1 MQTLLDVILPVFLV
15 IGFGYVAVWR
25 GLFPVSGI
33 DGVMKFTQNFAIP
46 CLLFQAI
53 AHMDIA
59 TAFSARLLISFYVSA
74 GICFALG
81 LFGARMYFQRDWED
95 CVAIGFCCLFSNSVL
110 LGLPISERA
119 YGPDAL
125 TGNYAIIAFH
135 SPFCY
140 GLGITVMEVVRN
152 RGQKGSALF
161 RSVSR
166 AMFRNALVIGI
177 LAGFVVNV
185 TSLPI
190 PTVVDDAL
198 SLIVRAAL
206 PAALFALG
214 GVLSQYRPEGDMKT
228 IAMVCGS
235 ALLIHPTLTWLTGR
249 ALAVEDELFRAG
261 VLTAAM
267 APGFNAYI
275 FANMYGRAKRVAASA
290 VLIATGASILPAW
303 FWLSILA
310 SGTRAFDGMV
320 GGRAFVSATLVPAV
334 CLYFSACS
342 ASSAREITSSTLSK
356 CPPERASMTSKIASG
371 PATRFA
377 RVTAVVIGRMSA
389 S

>member
-15 IGFGYVAVWR
+15 IGFGYAAVWR
-25 GLFPVSGI
+25 NLFPVSGI
-33 DGVMKFTQNFAIP
+33 DGVMRFTQNFAIP

-53 AHMDIA
+53 AKMDIS
-59 TAFSARLLISFYVSA
+59 TAIDTRLLLSFYA
-74 GICFALG
+74 GAAICFALG
-81 LFGARMYFQRDWED
+81 LFGARFLFNRTWED

-125 TGNYAIIAFH
+125 AGNYAIIAFH

-152 RGQKGSALF
+152 RGKSTFELA
-161 RSVSR
+161 RAVTR

-177 LAGFVVNV
+177 LLGFAVNI
-185 TSLPI
+185 TGMPI

-214 GVLSQYRPEGDMKT
+214 GVLIQYRPEGDMKA
-228 IAMVCGS
+228 IAMVCII
-235 ALLIHPTLTWLTGR
+235 ALMVHP
-249 ALAVEDELFRAG
+249 ALVWTFGTALSLPQESFRAG

-275 FANMYGRAKRVAASA
+275 FANMYGHARRVAASS
-290 VLIATGASILPAW
+290 VLIATACSLISAW
-303 FWLSILA
+303 FWLEVLA
-310 SGTRAFDGMV
+310 
-320 GGRAFVSATLVPAV
+320 
-334 CLYFSACS
+334 
-342 ASSAREITSSTLSK
+342 
-356 CPPERASMTSKIASG
+356 
-371 PATRFA
+371 
-377 RVTAVVIGRMSA
+377 
-389 S
+389 